1 MKPMVERFCEVD
13 VMLGNLFRNKK
24 NERLGLLLAVGIFAL
39 VAIMQLWR
47 TFAGISLQFGGHSVP
62 IWISAIV
69 GIVALVMS
77 FWMAAIARRIRP
89 IL

>member
-1 MKPMVERFCEVD
+1 MKPLVERFCEVD
-13 VMLGNLFRNKK
+13 VMLGNLFRDKK
-24 NERLGLLLAVGIFAL
+24 NERLGLLIAVGIFGL

-47 TFAGISLQFGGHSVP
+47 TFAGISLQFDGHSVP
-62 IWISAIV
+62 IWISAII